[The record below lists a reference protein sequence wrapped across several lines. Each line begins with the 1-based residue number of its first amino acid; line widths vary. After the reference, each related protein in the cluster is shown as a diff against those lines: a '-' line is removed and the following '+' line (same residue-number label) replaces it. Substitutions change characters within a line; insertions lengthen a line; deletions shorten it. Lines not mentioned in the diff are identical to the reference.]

1 MSIAKRYNEIFDKEI
16 LQKSRG
22 IIFTFSPL
30 QDHYVYQPYSHGVSV
45 DSVEELGELMRHNL
59 FFYSYGEEEVVQ
71 HYEKDHFSSMEQAAK
86 YAYNQ
91 RLPKRADITDG
102 LPSEA
107 LLDLLVQLYNPRA
120 YKLAVRTIF
129 RQNDNNEIKGYD
141 LTYFSKDETG
151 VSLWLGQAKLG
162 GKDYCK
168 SDISKDLLGKFTAEY
183 LSKQLFFV
191 CDKRVSLTSDA
202 KVILEAIEEINI
214 RSMEDDSVLRGQK
227 LLDYFK
233 SAGIRI
239 KIPCLLA
246 YGEESVYKDA
256 GTLYHMIEQE
266 TIGIRDYFNKHIYVF
281 QGFSPEIVF
290 YVFPIKSIERLR
302 DKETG
307 FYAGLY

>member
-1 MSIAKRYNEIFDKEI
+1 MSITKCYNEIFDKEI

-30 QDHYVYQPYSHGVSV
+30 QDQFVYQPYSHNISAN
-45 DSVEELGELMRHNL
+45 SVEKLGELMRRNL

-71 HYEKDHFSSMEQAAK
+71 HYEKNHFTSMEHAAK

-91 RLPKRADITDG
+91 RLPKRADIADG

-107 LLDLLVQLYNPRA
+107 LLDLLVQLYNPQA

-129 RQNDNNEIKGYD
+129 RQNDNFEIKGYD

-151 VSLWLGQAKLG
+151 ISLWLGQAKLG

-168 SDISKDLLGKFTAEY
+168 SDINKDLLEKFTAEY
-183 LSKQLFFV
+183 LAKQLFFV
-191 CDKRVSLTSDA
+191 CDKRVSLTNDA
-202 KVILEAIEEINI
+202 KAILEAIEEINI
-214 RSMEDDSVLRGQK
+214 RSMEDDAALRWKK

-233 SAGIRI
+233 SEGIRI

-246 YGEESVYKDA
+246 YGEETVYKDA
-256 GTLYHMIEQE
+256 GALYQMIDRE
-266 TIGIRDYFNKHIYVF
+266 TGSIRDYFNAHTYAF

-290 YVFPIKSIERLR
+290 YVFPIESIERLR

-307 FYAGLY
+307 FYAGLC